1 MNKEK
6 QNKFEKSEAYNA
18 YNKKREQELKVKN
31 ETFKSQVLARELR
44 EKKEAKEL
52 FYKNVNSIR
61 KNVQFFFW
69 TASVSIVIYFFIIL
83 ITNASKI

>member
-18 YNKKREQELKVKN
+18 YKKKREQELKVKN
-31 ETFKSQVLARELR
+31 ETFKSQVLARELG
-44 EKKEAKEL
+44 EEKEAKEL

-69 TASVSIVIYFFIIL
+69 ITLISMAIYFFIFVL
-83 ITNASKI
+83 